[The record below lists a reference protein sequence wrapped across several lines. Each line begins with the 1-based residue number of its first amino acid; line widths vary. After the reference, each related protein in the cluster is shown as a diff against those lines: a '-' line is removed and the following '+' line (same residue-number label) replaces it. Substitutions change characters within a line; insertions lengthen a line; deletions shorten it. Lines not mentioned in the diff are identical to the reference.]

1 MSKRLISCAAA
12 VIMTIALLPI
22 GAMAD
27 ESEDGSIYHIGS
39 VVNTGTDTGYSES
52 NPIRESDPHFGWRLG
67 DFAVTGFTSVVEGKN
82 DTPVF
87 LKTAGDK
94 VKLSFKLDQNLDA
107 LNGNEALSIN
117 DDGNGYDQYFEVA
130 KQDFGRGTLI
140 VRQTNYQNETGEP
153 QVYVNYLEGKEQGA
167 DTEIELFEEGDYEV
181 SLDYEIKDDPRR
193 VGPVSIVPNY
203 SNYKI
208 GFKFAVRNG
217 NCMIFPFDLKTKS
230 ELANESYAPKGFYLD
245 LARSRYLSINVKK
258 EVMAPGANGLVE
270 DTRFNGPARDGDQY
284 TEDGIYTITA
294 KNDYTG
300 QETVKKIYVGDDPVL
315 KCFAVTGIPITE
327 INQRI
332 ANGEVVSKDGQLI
345 TPEQAE
351 EEEQEEEASGAGII
365 IAIAAACVIA
375 GIALAAAHR
384 KKRASGAKTLP
395 QATDNQALTI
405 VGKDE
410 DDR

>member
-12 VIMTIALLPI
+12 IIMAIVLLPI
-22 GAMAD
+22 GAMAY
-27 ESEDGSIYHIGS
+27 ENKDGSIYHIGS

-52 NPIRESDPHFGWRLG
+52 NPIQESDPHFGWRLG
-67 DFAVTGFTSVVEGKN
+67 DFTVTGFTSVVEGKN
-82 DTPVF
+82 EAPVF

-94 VKLSFKLDQNLDA
+94 VKLSFKLNQNLDA

-117 DDGNGYDQYFEVA
+117 DDDNGCDQYFEVA

-140 VRQTNYQNETGEP
+140 VRQTNYQNETGSP

-193 VGPVSIVPNY
+193 VGPVSIVPSY

-208 GFKFAVRNG
+208 SFKFAVRNG

-230 ELANESYAPKGFYLD
+230 ELANESYASDGFYLD

-300 QETVKKIYVGDDPVL
+300 QETAKKIYVGDDPVL
-315 KCFAVTGIPITE
+315 KCFAVTGIPIAE

-345 TPEQAE
+345 APEQAE
-351 EEEQEEEASGAGII
+351 GEGRQEEGGVAGII
-365 IAIAAACVIA
+365 IAIVAACVIA
-375 GIALAAAHR
+375 GIAVVVAHR
-384 KKRASGAKTLP
+384 KKRASGAKSLP
-395 QATDNQALTI
+395 QGMENQELTV

-410 DDR
+410 DD

>member
-12 VIMTIALLPI
+12 IIMAIALLPV

-27 ESEDGSIYHIGS
+27 ENTDVSIYHIGD

-67 DFAVTGFTSVVEGKN
+67 DFTVTGFTSVVEGKN

-94 VKLSFKLDQNLDA
+94 VKLSFRLDQNLDA

-117 DDGNGYDQYFEVA
+117 DDGNGYDQFFEVA

-140 VRQTNYQNETGEP
+140 VRQTNHQNETGEP

-193 VGPVSIVPNY
+193 VGPVSIVPSY

-208 GFKFAVRNG
+208 SFKFAVRNG
-217 NCMIFPFDLKTKS
+217 NCMLFPFDLKTQS
-230 ELANESYAPKGFYLD
+230 ELANESYAPEGFYLD

-284 TEDGIYTITA
+284 IEDGIYTITA

-332 ANGEVVSKDGQLI
+332 ANGEVVSKNGQLI

-351 EEEQEEEASGAGII
+351 EEEQEEEGEGAGIV
-365 IAIAAACVIA
+365 IAIVAACVIA
-375 GIALAAAHR
+375 GIAIVAAHR
-384 KKRASGAKTLP
+384 KKRASGAKSLP
-395 QATDNQALTI
+395 QGTENQELAV
-405 VGKDE
+405 VGKSE

>member
-1 MSKRLISCAAA
+1 MTFII
-12 VIMTIALLPI
+12 VIAFLPD

-27 ESEDGSIYHIGS
+27 ENKDGSIYHIGS

-52 NPIRESDPHFGWRLG
+52 NPIQESDPHFGWRLG
-67 DFAVTGFTSVVEGKN
+67 DFTVTGFTSVVEGKN

-94 VKLSFKLDQNLDA
+94 VKLSFRLDQKLDA

-117 DDGNGYDQYFEVA
+117 DDGNGYDQYFEVS

-193 VGPVSIVPNY
+193 VGSVSIVPSY

-208 GFKFAVRNG
+208 SFKFAVRNG

-230 ELANESYAPKGFYLD
+230 ELANESYAPDGFYLD
-245 LARSRYLSINVKK
+245 LAQSRYLSINVKK

-270 DTRFNGPARDGDQY
+270 DTRFNGPARNGDQY

-294 KNDYTG
+294 RNDYTG

-345 TPEQAE
+345 TPEQAK
-351 EEEQEEEASGAGII
+351 EEEQEEEGGAAGII
-365 IAIAAACVIA
+365 LTIAAACVIA
-375 GIALAAAHR
+375 GIAFAAAHR
-384 KKRASGAKTLP
+384 KKRASGARSLP
-395 QATDNQALTI
+395 QGTENQALTI

>member
-1 MSKRLISCAAA
+1 MSKRLISCAATIITA
-12 VIMTIALLPI
+12 IALLPI

-27 ESEDGSIYHIGS
+27 ENKDGSIYHIGS

-52 NPIRESDPHFGWRLG
+52 NPIQESDPHFGWRLG
-67 DFAVTGFTSVVEGKN
+67 DFTVTGFTSVAEGKN

-94 VKLSFKLDQNLDA
+94 VKLSFRLDQNLDA
-107 LNGNEALSIN
+107 LNGDEALSIN

-193 VGPVSIVPNY
+193 VGPVSIVPSY

-208 GFKFAVRNG
+208 SFKFAVRNG

-230 ELANESYAPKGFYLD
+230 ELANESYAPDGFFLD

-270 DTRFNGPARDGDQY
+270 DTRFNEPARDGDQY
-284 TEDGIYTITA
+284 TEDGIYNITA

-351 EEEQEEEASGAGII
+351 EEEQAEEGGAAGII

-375 GIALAAAHR
+375 GIAVAAAHR
-384 KKRASGAKTLP
+384 KKRTSRAKSLP
-395 QATDNQALTI
+395 QGTENQALTI
-405 VGKDE
+405 DGKDG

>member
-12 VIMTIALLPI
+12 IIMIIALLPI

-27 ESEDGSIYHIGS
+27 ENKDGSIYHIGS
-39 VVNTGTDTGYSES
+39 VVNTGTDTGYSDS
-52 NPIRESDPHFGWRLG
+52 NPIQENDPHFGWRLG
-67 DFAVTGFTSVVEGKN
+67 DFTVTGFTSVVEGKN
-82 DTPVF
+82 DMPVF

-153 QVYVNYLEGKEQGA
+153 QVYVSYLEGKEQGA

-193 VGPVSIVPNY
+193 VGPVSIVPSY

-208 GFKFAVRNG
+208 SFKFAVRNG

-230 ELANESYAPKGFYLD
+230 ELANESYAPDGFYLD

-270 DTRFNGPARDGDQY
+270 DTRFNGPACDGDQY
-284 TEDGIYTITA
+284 TEDGIYTVTA

-300 QETVKKIYVGDDPVL
+300 QETAKKIYVGDDPVL

-345 TPEQAE
+345 TPGQAE
-351 EEEQEEEASGAGII
+351 EEERQEEGGVAGII
-365 IAIAAACVIA
+365 ITIVAACVIA
-375 GIALAAAHR
+375 GIAVATAHR
-384 KKRASGAKTLP
+384 KKRASEAKSLP
-395 QATDNQALTI
+395 QGTENQELTI